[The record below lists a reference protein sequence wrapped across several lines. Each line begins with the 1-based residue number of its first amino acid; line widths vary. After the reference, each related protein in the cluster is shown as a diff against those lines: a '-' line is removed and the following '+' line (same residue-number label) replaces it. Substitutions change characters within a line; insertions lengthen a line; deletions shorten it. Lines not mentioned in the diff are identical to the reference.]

1 MGTRKLRG
9 YPEIHLTHLS
19 TASVVQL
26 GTKPIASWTMPQETT
41 QPASQRRAPTLRA
54 MMLHGSCLMKGE
66 WRTSQCG

>member
-9 YPEIHLTHLS
+9 YPEIHFTHLS
-19 TASVVQL
+19 MASVVQW